1 MNPATTS
8 SMLVL
13 VFSLVVIA
21 AGAESLGKSSYN
33 LSLIEK
39 PDKDLV
45 PIVETTTMELKDIGE
60 VIAGW
65 KLGPVTTCA
74 PCKCYERTDTTKSPM
89 EVPCCYEIRC
99 FTPPVSPIFCTVTA
113 MACNC
118 DNC

>member
-1 MNPATTS
+1 MHS
-8 SMLVL
+8 
-13 VFSLVVIA
+13 
-21 AGAESLGKSSYN
+21 GAESLGKSSYN

-99 FTPPVSPIFCTVTA
+99 FTPPRPPERMESVLKEQREHVLIPDDDESDTTKSSKPRP
-113 MACNC
+113 
-118 DNC
+118 